1 MPLVFGF
8 ARAIFRI
15 SAVVV
20 RERFRNERW
29 ARDSARVRWTIIK
42 IVNRSCALS
51 FRDLD
56 FFFSFFFFDLRLVS
70 LEPRFKFQRALRPKE
85 EDRRGLD
92 KLSRRGAATN
102 GFSFFGSVFWIQ
114 SMGSHC
120 YYFVIVLVLVYVVI
134 VVLSGR
140 LHAGPSSRS
149 SHHGHR
155 DFLLVLRKK
164 DLRFELVLR

>member
-1 MPLVFGF
+1 M
-8 ARAIFRI
+8 
-15 SAVVV
+15 
-20 RERFRNERW
+20 
-29 ARDSARVRWTIIK
+29 
-42 IVNRSCALS
+42 
-51 FRDLD
+51 
-56 FFFSFFFFDLRLVS
+56 S